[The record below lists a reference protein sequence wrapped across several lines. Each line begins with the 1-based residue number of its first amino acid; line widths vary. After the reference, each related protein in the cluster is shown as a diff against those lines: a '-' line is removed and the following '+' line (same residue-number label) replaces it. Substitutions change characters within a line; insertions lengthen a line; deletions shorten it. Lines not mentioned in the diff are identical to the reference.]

1 MADNTNNT
9 DNKEA
14 KGNNQ
19 SILPALKQLEAE
31 CPRLEQALKET
42 RQALTDTQQ
51 ALTVANAE
59 TSKWKAAYNN
69 LKLRALKAYYS
80 QQEEIKRLKEQLGER
95 KE

>member
-42 RQALTDTQQ
+42 RQ